1 MFQTI
6 TTFGLKLKPW
16 QAKVKTNNFMHFD
29 VLSKHNPVNSKKKTK
44 HAARLFISTQEFENR
59 FQDCKKKNH

>member
-29 VLSKHNPVNSKKKTK
+29 VLSKHNPVNSKKKNMQ
-44 HAARLFISTQEFENR
+44 LGFS
-59 FQDCKKKNH
+59 FQHRNLRIGFKTVKKND